1 MTLSQ
6 AAAESGRHS
15 PQATA
20 ERAVEAL
27 VVAVADP
34 VQGRAHHYGLLV
46 SQVHSIVRLGEGE
59 IGSRARKTGE
69 GGWEM
74 VYEGAWIPLLHLRQ
88 CLGITD
94 RRTGSNAER
103 MFANRGSVRIL
114 VVRSGDA
121 PASPAPAGG
130 AGVLYAGLVVD
141 EVHEIMSCPL
151 AQLLPFPRWVVRDLP
166 AATVWAALP
175 RDDSSLLLLLD
186 GVALAAQQYQR

>member
-1 MTLSQ
+1 MTLAQ
-6 AAAESGRHS
+6 APHEGARNGASRAAERIID
-15 PQATA
+15 
-20 ERAVEAL
+20 VL

-34 VQGRAHHYGLLV
+34 VAARAQRYGLLV

-59 IGSRARKTGE
+59 IGSRARKAGDA
-69 GGWEM
+69 GWEM
-74 VYEGAWIPLLHLRQ
+74 IYEGAWIPLIHLRH
-88 CLGITD
+88 CLGIAD

-103 MFANRGSVRIL
+103 MFAHRGSVRIL
-114 VVRSGDA
+114 VVRCGEPATA
-121 PASPAPAGG
+121 PPGLAST
-130 AGVLYAGLVVD
+130 VYVGLVVD

-166 AATVWAALP
+166 ASTVWAALP

>member
-1 MTLSQ
+1 MTLTQ
-6 AAAESGRHS
+6 TPHEGARNGAAR
-15 PQATA
+15 A
-20 ERAVEAL
+20 ERVIDIL

-34 VQGRAHHYGLLV
+34 VAGRALRYGLLV
-46 SQVHSIVRLGEGE
+46 SQVHTIVRLGEGE
-59 IGSRARKTGE
+59 IGSRARKAGD

-74 VYEGAWIPLLHLRQ
+74 IYDGAWIPLIHLRH
-88 CLGITD
+88 CLRIAD

-103 MFANRGSVRIL
+103 MFAHRGSVRIL
-114 VVRSGDA
+114 VVRCGERATA
-121 PASPAPAGG
+121 PPDLASTGY
-130 AGVLYAGLVVD
+130 VGLVVD

-166 AATVWAALP
+166 VSTVWAALP

>member
-1 MTLSQ
+1 MTL
-6 AAAESGRHS
+6 
-15 PQATA
+15 PQAPA
-20 ERAVEAL
+20 EGGRISTHAPGDRAIEAL

-59 IGSRARKTGE
+59 IGSRARKTGD

-114 VVRSGDA
+114 VVRCGDEPVPSVPSG
-121 PASPAPAGG
+121 GG
-130 AGVLYAGLVVD
+130 SRYTGLVVD

-151 AQLLPFPRWVVRDLP
+151 GQLLPFPRWVVRDLP
-166 AATVWAALP
+166 ATTVWAALP

>member
-114 VVRSGDA
+114 VVRCGE
-121 PASPAPAGG
+121 PATPAPPDLAST
-130 AGVLYAGLVVD
+130 VYVGLVVD

>member
-1 MTLSQ
+1 MTLP
-6 AAAESGRHS
+6 AAPREGARNGAHR
-15 PQATA
+15 TA
-20 ERAVEAL
+20 ERVVEAL

-59 IGSRARKTGE
+59 IGSRARKAGD

-74 VYEGAWIPLLHLRQ
+74 VYEGAWIPLIHLRH
-88 CLGITD
+88 CLGIAD

-103 MFANRGSVRIL
+103 MFSHRGSVRIL
-114 VVRSGDA
+114 VVRCGGE
-121 PASPAPAGG
+121 PGTPAPPDLA
-130 AGVLYAGLVVD
+130 APLYVGLVVD

-166 AATVWAALP
+166 ARTVWAALP